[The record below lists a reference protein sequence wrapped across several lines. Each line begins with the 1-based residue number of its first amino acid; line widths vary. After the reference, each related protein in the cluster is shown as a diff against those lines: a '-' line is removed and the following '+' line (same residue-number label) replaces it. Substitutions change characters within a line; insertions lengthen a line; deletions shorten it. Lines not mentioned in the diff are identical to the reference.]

1 MKFLA
6 WFCGILL
13 VLVVALYCVLFSSFG
28 NSVLKPFVEKIASE
42 KIGMEFRLEK
52 FELGFSSFDILAIIN
67 GELGVESK
75 GKYSLF
81 SSQFDLNYN
90 TQAKSFNGMQIDLS
104 LKGEALGS
112 FDNFVANGSGS
123 LAGSSIRFASRI
135 KDYAPLEL
143 KLDAK
148 ALDLAAL
155 SMIALKKAY
164 ITGKLSAVADIAG
177 QEGTAKLNSAKII
190 ITKEAQNDFGI
201 SLPAN
206 FALSLN
212 SDIKLLGK
220 QVAATT
226 RVKSALANLSAKN
239 TSYNFENGEI
249 TSDFNLDIA
258 NLAALE
264 PIIKQKLN
272 GSIKVAGNTKI
283 ANGAM
288 EFLDAKINGLG
299 GEILASLKDNELNAN
314 IKNLKLAQ
322 ALSLAGL
329 APLANSDISGTAKI
343 TNLNDTKKIKG
354 SANLTLSSGVLNHKQ
369 MNALLGSDLSSDV
382 SFNAQNKLEIASG
395 TLNFDSVLNSPV
407 IENLGAKGSY
417 TLANGDAKIDLAGK
431 IVDLGAIFGSG
442 AKSPANIKANVG
454 LKAGELRDADIDIKG
469 FGGQI
474 LAKVK
479 GKALNANIKNIKAE
493 QVLAM
498 TTFGSLFNGE
508 VNAELSLDGLN
519 LQNLNGRGELSV
531 KNGVFNAA
539 AMSKLLEAKF
549 PENVKFSLNFK
560 PTFTNSVAYFSSNFA
575 SNIANISKFDGS
587 YNLQKNALDA
597 AYSANVSDLSKLSF
611 LTGVALYT
619 PLNVSGKIASTNQA
633 INASANSDIFGSN
646 TDITFKSGA
655 LNANMKNAK
664 IEQILKALGYE
675 QFYIGS
681 TNMTFDYN
689 TASKL
694 GEFNANIL
702 NAHLAKTGLTELISS
717 VLGGRDI
724 TTEVY
729 ENGVVKGRV
738 TGDIITFD
746 ANMHSKRSDINV
758 KQASINTKSKALNI
772 PVSANYEKT
781 DIGIDITGTTDAP
794 KYALS
799 SQYLQQKAEQ
809 GVEKLIDKAFKGN
822 DEKAD
827 KAKDI
832 LNNLKKLF

>member
-6 WFCGILL
+6 WVCGILL

-42 KIGMEFRLEK
+42 KIGMEFKLEK

-67 GELGVESK
+67 GELSVESR

-90 TQAKSFNGMQIDLS
+90 TQAKNFNGMQIDLS

-148 ALDLAAL
+148 ELDLAAL

-164 ITGKLSAVADIAG
+164 ILGKLSAVADIAG

-249 TSDFNLDIA
+249 TSDFNVDIA

-417 TLANGDAKIDLAGK
+417 TLANGDAKINLAGK
-431 IVDLGAIFGSG
+431 IADLGAIFGSG
-442 AKSPANIKANVG
+442 AKSPVNIKANVG
-454 LKAGELRDADIDIKG
+454 LKAGELSDGDIDIKG

-539 AMSKLLEAKF
+539 AISKLLKAEF

-575 SNIANISKFDGS
+575 SDIANISKFDGS

-646 TDITFKSGA
+646 TNITFKSGV

-675 QFYIGS
+675 QFYIGT
-681 TNMTFDYN
+681 TNMAFDYN
-689 TASKL
+689 TASKI

-702 NAHLAKTGLTELISS
+702 NAHLAKSGLTGLISS

-729 ENGVVKGRV
+729 ENGVVKG
-738 TGDIITFD
+738 TIKGDIITFD

-781 DIGIDITGTTDAP
+781 EIGIDITGTTQAP

>member
-148 ALDLAAL
+148 ELDLAAL

-164 ITGKLSAVADIAG
+164 ISGKLSAVADIAG

-226 RVKSALANLSAKN
+226 RLKSALANLSAKN

-249 TSDFNLDIA
+249 TSDFNVDIA

-417 TLANGDAKIDLAGK
+417 TLANGDAKINLAGK
-431 IVDLGAIFGSG
+431 IADLGAIFGSG

-454 LKAGELRDADIDIKG
+454 LKAGELSDGDIDIKG

-575 SNIANISKFDGS
+575 SDIANISKFDGS

-729 ENGVVKGRV
+729 ENGVGKGRV
-738 TGDIITFD
+738 QGDIITFD

-781 DIGIDITGTTDAP
+781 DIGIDITGTTQAP

>member
-123 LAGSSIRFASRI
+123 LAGSNIRFASRI

-249 TSDFNLDIA
+249 TSDFNVDIA

-417 TLANGDAKIDLAGK
+417 TLANGDAKINLAGK
-431 IVDLGAIFGSG
+431 IADLGAIFGSG
-442 AKSPANIKANVG
+442 AKSPAIIKANVG
-454 LKAGELRDADIDIKG
+454 LKAGELSDGDIDIKG
-469 FGGQI
+469 FGGEI

-539 AMSKLLEAKF
+539 AMSKLLEAEF

-575 SNIANISKFDGS
+575 SDIANISKFDGS

-664 IEQILKALGYE
+664 IEQILKALGYA

-729 ENGVVKGRV
+729 ENGVVKG
-738 TGDIITFD
+738 TIKGDIITFD

-781 DIGIDITGTTDAP
+781 DIGIDITGTTEAP

>member
-272 GSIKVAGNTKI
+272 GSIKVVGNTKI

-354 SANLTLSSGVLNHKQ
+354 SANLTLSNGVLNHKQ

-431 IVDLGAIFGSG
+431 IADLGAIFGSG
-442 AKSPANIKANVG
+442 AKSPAIIKANVG
-454 LKAGELRDADIDIKG
+454 LKAGELSDGDIDIKG

-539 AMSKLLEAKF
+539 AMSKLLETEF

-575 SNIANISKFDGS
+575 SDIANISKFDGS

-738 TGDIITFD
+738 TGDIIAFD

-832 LNNLKKLF
+832 LNNLKRLF

>member
-6 WFCGILL
+6 WICGILL

-28 NSVLKPFVEKIASE
+28 NSILKPFVEKIASE
-42 KIGMEFRLEK
+42 KIGMELKLEK

-67 GELGVESK
+67 GELSVESR

-90 TQAKSFNGMQIDLS
+90 TQAKNFNGMQIDLS

-112 FDNFVANGSGS
+112 FDSFVANGSGS
-123 LAGSSIRFASRI
+123 LAGSNIRFASRI

-148 ALDLAAL
+148 ELDLAAL
-155 SMIALKKAY
+155 STIALKKAY

-190 ITKEAQNDFGI
+190 ITKEAQNDFSI

-249 TSDFNLDIA
+249 TSDFNVDIA

-288 EFLDAKINGLG
+288 KFLDAKINGLG

-343 TNLNDTKKIKG
+343 TNLSDTKKIKG
-354 SANLTLSSGVLNHKQ
+354 SANLTLSGGVLNHKQ

-382 SFNAQNKLEIASG
+382 SFNVQNKLEIASG

-417 TLANGDAKIDLAGK
+417 TLANDDAKIDLVGK
-431 IVDLGAIFGSG
+431 IADLGAIFGSG
-442 AKSPANIKANVG
+442 AKSPINIKANVG
-454 LKAGELRDADIDIKG
+454 LKAGELSDADIDIKG

-498 TTFGSLFNGE
+498 TTFGSLINGE
-508 VNAELSLDGLN
+508 VNAELSLDGLK
-519 LQNLNGRGELSV
+519 LENLNGRGELSV

-539 AMSKLLEAKF
+539 AISKLLETQF
-549 PENVKFSLNFK
+549 PENVKFSLSFK
-560 PTFTNSVAYFSSNFA
+560 PTITNSVAYFSSNFA
-575 SNIANISKFDGS
+575 SDIANISKFDGS
-587 YNLQKNALDA
+587 YNLQKNTLDA
-597 AYSANVSDLSKLSF
+597 TYSANVSDLSKLSF

-619 PLNVSGKIASTNQA
+619 PLNVSGKIASTKQA
-633 INASANSDIFGSN
+633 IDASANSDIFGSN
-646 TDITFKSGA
+646 TDITFKSGV

-675 QFYIGS
+675 QFYIGT
-681 TNMTFDYN
+681 TNMAFDYN
-689 TASKL
+689 TASKF

-702 NAHLAKTGLTELISS
+702 NAHLAKSGLTALISS

-738 TGDIITFD
+738 TGDIIAFD

-758 KQASINTKSKALNI
+758 KQASINTKSKALKI

-781 DIGIDITGTTDAP
+781 DIGIDITGTTEAP

-799 SQYLQQKAEQ
+799 SQYLKQKAEQ
-809 GVEKLIDKAFKGN
+809 GVEKLIDKAFKDN

>member
-431 IVDLGAIFGSG
+431 IADLGAIFGSG

-575 SNIANISKFDGS
+575 SDIANISKFDGS

-646 TDITFKSGA
+646 TDITFKSGV
-655 LNANMKNAK
+655 LKANMKNAK

-681 TNMTFDYN
+681 TNMAFDYN

-832 LNNLKKLF
+832 LNNLKRLF

>member
-6 WFCGILL
+6 WVCGILL

-164 ITGKLSAVADIAG
+164 ISGKLSAVADIAG

-249 TSDFNLDIA
+249 TSDFNVDIA

-354 SANLTLSSGVLNHKQ
+354 SANLTLSNGVLNHKQ

-431 IVDLGAIFGSG
+431 IADLGAIFGSG
-442 AKSPANIKANVG
+442 AKSPVNIKANVG
-454 LKAGELRDADIDIKG
+454 LKAGELSDGDIDIKG

-508 VNAELSLDGLN
+508 VNAELSLDGLK
-519 LQNLNGRGELSV
+519 LENLNGRGELSV

-539 AMSKLLEAKF
+539 AISKLLKAEF

-575 SNIANISKFDGS
+575 SDIANISKFDGS

-646 TDITFKSGA
+646 TDITFKSGV

-664 IEQILKALGYE
+664 IEQIIKALGYE
-675 QFYIGS
+675 QFYIGT

-729 ENGVVKGRV
+729 ENGVVKG
-738 TGDIITFD
+738 TIKGDIITFD

-781 DIGIDITGTTDAP
+781 DIGIDITGTTQAP

>member
-148 ALDLAAL
+148 ELDLAAL

-201 SLPAN
+201 SLPSN

-272 GSIKVAGNTKI
+272 GSIKVVGNTKI

-354 SANLTLSSGVLNHKQ
+354 SANLTLSNGVLNHKQ

-395 TLNFDSVLNSPV
+395 TLNFDSVLSSPV

-431 IVDLGAIFGSG
+431 IADLGAIFGSG

-454 LKAGELRDADIDIKG
+454 LKAGELSDGDIDIKG
-469 FGGQI
+469 FGGEI

-539 AMSKLLEAKF
+539 AMSKLLETEF

-575 SNIANISKFDGS
+575 SDIANISKFDGS

-646 TDITFKSGA
+646 TDITFKSGV

-729 ENGVVKGRV
+729 ENGVVKGAIK
-738 TGDIITFD
+738 GDIIAFD

>member
-6 WFCGILL
+6 WVCGILL

-28 NSVLKPFVEKIASE
+28 NSVLKPFIEKIASE
-42 KIGMEFRLEK
+42 KIGMELKLEK

-90 TQAKSFNGMQIDLS
+90 TQAKNFNGMQIDLS

-123 LAGSSIRFASRI
+123 LAGSNIRFASRI

-148 ALDLAAL
+148 ELDLAAL

-288 EFLDAKINGLG
+288 KFLDAKINGLG
-299 GEILASLKDNELNAN
+299 GDILASLKDNELNAN

-354 SANLTLSSGVLNHKQ
+354 SANLPLSRGVLNHKQ

-395 TLNFDSVLNSPV
+395 VLSFDSVLNSPV

-417 TLANGDAKIDLAGK
+417 ILANADAKIDLAGK
-431 IVDLGAIFGSG
+431 IADLGAIFGSG

-454 LKAGELRDADIDIKG
+454 LKAGELSDGDIDIKG

-474 LAKVK
+474 IAKVK

-508 VNAELSLDGLN
+508 VNAELSLDGLK
-519 LQNLNGRGELSV
+519 LENLNGRGELSV

-539 AMSKLLEAKF
+539 AISKLLKAEF

-575 SNIANISKFDGS
+575 SDIANISKFDGS
-587 YNLQKNALDA
+587 YNLQKNTLDA
-597 AYSANVSDLSKLSF
+597 TYSANVSDLSKLSF

-619 PLNVSGKIASTNQA
+619 PLNLSGKIASKEQA

-646 TDITFKSGA
+646 TDITFKSGV

-758 KQASINTKSKALNI
+758 EQASINTKSKALNI

-781 DIGIDITGTTDAP
+781 DIGIDITGTTQAP

-799 SQYLQQKAEQ
+799 SQYLKQKAEQ

>member
-67 GELGVESK
+67 GELSVESR

-123 LAGSSIRFASRI
+123 LAGSNIRFASRI

-148 ALDLAAL
+148 ELDLAAL

-239 TSYNFENGEI
+239 TSYNFENGDI

-288 EFLDAKINGLG
+288 KFLDAKINGLG

-329 APLANSDISGTAKI
+329 VPLANSDISGTAKI
-343 TNLNDTKKIKG
+343 TNLSDTKKIKG

-417 TLANGDAKIDLAGK
+417 TLANGDAKIDLVGK
-431 IVDLGAIFGSG
+431 IADLGAIFGSG

-454 LKAGELRDADIDIKG
+454 LKAGELSDADIDIKG
-469 FGGQI
+469 FGGEI
-474 LAKVK
+474 IAKVK

-539 AMSKLLEAKF
+539 AISKLLKAEF

-575 SNIANISKFDGS
+575 SDIANISKFDGS

-619 PLNVSGKIASTNQA
+619 QLNVSGKIASTNQA

-646 TDITFKSGA
+646 TDITFKSGV

-681 TNMTFDYN
+681 TNMAFDYN

-729 ENGVVKGRV
+729 ENGVVKG
-738 TGDIITFD
+738 TIKGDIITFD

-758 KQASINTKSKALNI
+758 EQASINTKSKALNI

-781 DIGIDITGTTDAP
+781 DIGIDITGTTEAP

>member
-6 WFCGILL
+6 WVCGILL

-249 TSDFNLDIA
+249 TSDFNVDIA

-343 TNLNDTKKIKG
+343 TNLSDTKKIKG

-417 TLANGDAKIDLAGK
+417 TLANGDAKINLAGK
-431 IVDLGAIFGSG
+431 IADLGAIFGSG
-442 AKSPANIKANVG
+442 AKSPAIIKANVG
-454 LKAGELRDADIDIKG
+454 LKAGELSDGDIDIKG
-469 FGGQI
+469 FGGEI

-539 AMSKLLEAKF
+539 AMSKLLEAEF

-575 SNIANISKFDGS
+575 SDIANISKFDGS

-729 ENGVVKGRV
+729 ENGVVKG
-738 TGDIITFD
+738 TIKGDIITFD

-781 DIGIDITGTTDAP
+781 DIGIDITGTTEAP

>member
-6 WFCGILL
+6 WVCGILL

-249 TSDFNLDIA
+249 TSDFNVDIA

-431 IVDLGAIFGSG
+431 IADLGAIFGSG
-442 AKSPANIKANVG
+442 AKSPAIIKANVG
-454 LKAGELRDADIDIKG
+454 LKAGELSDGDIDIKG
-469 FGGQI
+469 FGGEI

-539 AMSKLLEAKF
+539 AMSKLLETEF

-575 SNIANISKFDGS
+575 SDIANISKFDGS

-619 PLNVSGKIASTNQA
+619 PLNLSGKIASTKQA

-646 TDITFKSGA
+646 TDITFKSGV

-675 QFYIGS
+675 QFYIGT
-681 TNMTFDYN
+681 TNMAFDYN
-689 TASKL
+689 TASKF

-702 NAHLAKTGLTELISS
+702 NAHLAKSGLTALISS

-781 DIGIDITGTTDAP
+781 DIGIDITGTTEAP

>member
-148 ALDLAAL
+148 ELDLAAL

-249 TSDFNLDIA
+249 TSDFNVDIA

-272 GSIKVAGNTKI
+272 GSIKVVGNTKI

-431 IVDLGAIFGSG
+431 IADLGAIFGSG
-442 AKSPANIKANVG
+442 VKSPVNIKANVG
-454 LKAGELRDADIDIKG
+454 LKAGELSDGDIDIKG
-469 FGGQI
+469 FGGEI

-479 GKALNANIKNIKAE
+479 GKALNTNIKNIKAE

-539 AMSKLLEAKF
+539 AMSKLLETEF

-575 SNIANISKFDGS
+575 SDIANISKFDGS

-611 LTGVALYT
+611 LTGVALYS

-646 TDITFKSGA
+646 TDITFKSGV

-729 ENGVVKGRV
+729 ENGVVKG
-738 TGDIITFD
+738 TIKGDIIAFD

-781 DIGIDITGTTDAP
+781 DIGIDITGTTQAP

>member
-6 WFCGILL
+6 WICGILL

-67 GELGVESK
+67 GELSVESR

-148 ALDLAAL
+148 ELDLAAL

-249 TSDFNLDIA
+249 TSDFNVDIA

-343 TNLNDTKKIKG
+343 TNLSDTKKIKG
-354 SANLTLSSGVLNHKQ
+354 SANLTLSRGVLNHKQ

-382 SFNAQNKLEIASG
+382 SFNVQNKLEIASG

-417 TLANGDAKIDLAGK
+417 TLANDDAKIDLVGK
-431 IVDLGAIFGSG
+431 IADLGAIFGSG

-454 LKAGELRDADIDIKG
+454 LKAGELSDGDIDIKG

-508 VNAELSLDGLN
+508 VNAELSLDGLK

-539 AMSKLLEAKF
+539 AISKLLKAEF

-560 PTFTNSVAYFSSNFA
+560 PTITNSVAYFSSNFA
-575 SNIANISKFDGS
+575 SDIANISKFDGS
-587 YNLQKNALDA
+587 YNLQKNTLDA
-597 AYSANVSDLSKLSF
+597 TYSANVSDLSKLSF

-619 PLNVSGKIASTNQA
+619 PLNLSGKIASTKQA
-633 INASANSDIFGSN
+633 IDASANSDIFGSN
-646 TDITFKSGA
+646 TDITFKSGV

-675 QFYIGS
+675 QFYIGT
-681 TNMTFDYN
+681 TNMAFDYN
-689 TASKL
+689 TASKF

-702 NAHLAKTGLTELISS
+702 NAHLAKSGLTELISS

-729 ENGVVKGRV
+729 ENGVVKG
-738 TGDIITFD
+738 TIKGDIITFD

-781 DIGIDITGTTDAP
+781 DIGIDITGTTEAP

-799 SQYLQQKAEQ
+799 SQYLKQKAEQ

>member
-6 WFCGILL
+6 WVCGILL

-249 TSDFNLDIA
+249 TSDFNVDIA

-417 TLANGDAKIDLAGK
+417 TLANGDAKINLAGK
-431 IVDLGAIFGSG
+431 IADLGAIFGSG

-454 LKAGELRDADIDIKG
+454 LKAGELSDGDIDIKG
-469 FGGQI
+469 FGGEI

-539 AMSKLLEAKF
+539 AMSKLLETEF

-575 SNIANISKFDGS
+575 SDIANISKFDGS

-646 TDITFKSGA
+646 TDITFKSGV

-729 ENGVVKGRV
+729 ENGVVKG
-738 TGDIITFD
+738 TIKGDIITFD

-758 KQASINTKSKALNI
+758 KQASINTKSKALKI

-781 DIGIDITGTTDAP
+781 DIGIDITGTTEAP

>member
-6 WFCGILL
+6 WICGILL
-13 VLVVALYCVLFSSFG
+13 VLAVALYCVLFSSFG

-42 KIGMEFRLEK
+42 KIGMEFKLEK

-164 ITGKLSAVADIAG
+164 ITGKLSAVADITG

-206 FALSLN
+206 FTLSLN

-249 TSDFNLDIA
+249 TSDFNVDIA

-354 SANLTLSSGVLNHKQ
+354 SANLTLSGGVLNHKQ

-382 SFNAQNKLEIASG
+382 SFNVQNKLEIASG

-417 TLANGDAKIDLAGK
+417 ALANADAKIDLAGK
-431 IVDLGAIFGSG
+431 IADLGAIFGSG
-442 AKSPANIKANVG
+442 AKSPAIIKANVG

-469 FGGQI
+469 FGGEI

-575 SNIANISKFDGS
+575 SDIANISKFDGS

-781 DIGIDITGTTDAP
+781 DIGIDITGTTEAP

>member
-206 FALSLN
+206 FTLSLN

-249 TSDFNLDIA
+249 TSDFNVDIA

-272 GSIKVAGNTKI
+272 GSIKVVGNTKI

-354 SANLTLSSGVLNHKQ
+354 SANLTLSNGVLNHKQ

-431 IVDLGAIFGSG
+431 IADLGAIFGSG

-474 LAKVK
+474 LAKIK
-479 GKALNANIKNIKAE
+479 GKAINANIKNIKAE

-498 TTFGSLFNGE
+498 TTFGSLFKGE

-539 AMSKLLEAKF
+539 AMSKLLETEF

-575 SNIANISKFDGS
+575 SDIANISKFDGS

-597 AYSANVSDLSKLSF
+597 AYGANVSDLSKLSF
-611 LTGVALYT
+611 LTGVALSA
-619 PLNVSGKIASTNQA
+619 PLNLSGKIASTNQA

-646 TDITFKSGA
+646 TDITFKSGV

-729 ENGVVKGRV
+729 ENGVVKGIIK
-738 TGDIITFD
+738 GDIITFD

-781 DIGIDITGTTDAP
+781 DIGIDITGTTQAP

>member
-6 WFCGILL
+6 WICGILL

-42 KIGMEFRLEK
+42 KIGMEFKLEK

-67 GELGVESK
+67 GELSVESR

-90 TQAKSFNGMQIDLS
+90 TQAKNFNGMQIDLS

-112 FDNFVANGSGS
+112 FDSFVANGSGS
-123 LAGSSIRFASRI
+123 LAGSNIRFASRI

-148 ALDLAAL
+148 ELDLAAL
-155 SMIALKKAY
+155 STIALKKAY

-177 QEGTAKLNSAKII
+177 QEGTARLNSAKII

-249 TSDFNLDIA
+249 TSDFNMDIA

-288 EFLDAKINGLG
+288 EFLDAKISGLG

-354 SANLTLSSGVLNHKQ
+354 SANLTLSNGVLNHKQ
-369 MNALLGSDLSSDV
+369 MNSLLGSDLSSDV

-395 TLNFDSVLNSPV
+395 VLNFDSVLNSPV

-417 TLANGDAKIDLAGK
+417 TLANADAKIDLAGK
-431 IVDLGAIFGSG
+431 IADLGAIFGSG
-442 AKSPANIKANVG
+442 AKSPVNIKANVG
-454 LKAGELRDADIDIKG
+454 LKAGELSDGDIDIKG
-469 FGGQI
+469 FGGEI
-474 LAKVK
+474 IAKVK

-498 TTFGSLFNGE
+498 TTFGSLINGE
-508 VNAELSLDGLN
+508 VNAELSLDGLK
-519 LQNLNGRGELSV
+519 LENLNGRGELSV

-539 AMSKLLEAKF
+539 AISKLLKTQF

-560 PTFTNSVAYFSSNFA
+560 PTITNSVAYFSSNFA
-575 SNIANISKFDGS
+575 SDIANISKFDGS
-587 YNLQKNALDA
+587 YNLQKNTLDA
-597 AYSANVSDLSKLSF
+597 TYSANVSDLSKLSF

-619 PLNVSGKIASTNQA
+619 PLNVSGKIASTKQA

-646 TDITFKSGA
+646 TDITFKSGV

-675 QFYIGS
+675 QFYIGT
-681 TNMTFDYN
+681 TNMAFDYN
-689 TASKL
+689 TASKF

-702 NAHLAKTGLTELISS
+702 NAHLAKSGLTALISS

-738 TGDIITFD
+738 TGDIIAFD
-746 ANMHSKRSDINV
+746 ANMHSKRSDIEV
-758 KQASINTKSKALNI
+758 KQASINTKSKALKI

-781 DIGIDITGTTDAP
+781 DIGIDITGTTEAP

-799 SQYLQQKAEQ
+799 SQYLKQKAEQ

>member
-164 ITGKLSAVADIAG
+164 ITGKLSAVADITG

-272 GSIKVAGNTKI
+272 GSIKVVGNTKI

-395 TLNFDSVLNSPV
+395 TLNFNSVLNSPV

-417 TLANGDAKIDLAGK
+417 SLANGDAKIDLVGK
-431 IVDLGAIFGSG
+431 IADLGAIFGSG

-454 LKAGELRDADIDIKG
+454 LKAGELSDGDIDIKG
-469 FGGQI
+469 FGGEI

-646 TDITFKSGA
+646 TDITFKSGV

-746 ANMHSKRSDINV
+746 ANLHSKRSDINV

>member
-220 QVAATT
+220 QVAAAT

-417 TLANGDAKIDLAGK
+417 TLANGDAKINLAGK
-431 IVDLGAIFGSG
+431 IADLGAIFGSG

-454 LKAGELRDADIDIKG
+454 LKAGELSDGDIDIKG

-474 LAKVK
+474 IAKVK

-539 AMSKLLEAKF
+539 AMSKLLEAEF

-575 SNIANISKFDGS
+575 SDIANISKFDGS

-675 QFYIGS
+675 QFYIGT

-729 ENGVVKGRV
+729 ENGVVKG
-738 TGDIITFD
+738 TIKGDIITFD

-781 DIGIDITGTTDAP
+781 DIGIDITGTTEAP

>member
-6 WFCGILL
+6 WVCGILL

-123 LAGSSIRFASRI
+123 LAGSNIRFASRI

-343 TNLNDTKKIKG
+343 TNLSDTKKIKG
-354 SANLTLSSGVLNHKQ
+354 SANLTLSNGVLNHKQ

-417 TLANGDAKIDLAGK
+417 TLVNADAKIDLAGK
-431 IVDLGAIFGSG
+431 IADLGAIFGSG

-454 LKAGELRDADIDIKG
+454 LKAGELSDGDIDIKG

-474 LAKVK
+474 IAKVK

-498 TTFGSLFNGE
+498 TTFGTLFNGE

-539 AMSKLLEAKF
+539 AMSKLLETEF

-575 SNIANISKFDGS
+575 SDIANISKFDGS
-587 YNLQKNALDA
+587 YNLQKNTLDA
-597 AYSANVSDLSKLSF
+597 TYSANVSDLSKLSF

-646 TDITFKSGA
+646 TDITFKSGV

-729 ENGVVKGRV
+729 ENGVVKGRI

-758 KQASINTKSKALNI
+758 KQASINTKIKALNI

-781 DIGIDITGTTDAP
+781 DIGIDITGTTEAP

-809 GVEKLIDKAFKGN
+809 GVEKLIDKAFKDN

>member
-249 TSDFNLDIA
+249 ISDFNVDIA

-283 ANGAM
+283 ANGTM

-417 TLANGDAKIDLAGK
+417 SLANGDAKINLAGK
-431 IVDLGAIFGSG
+431 IADLGAIFGSG
-442 AKSPANIKANVG
+442 AKSPAIIKANVG
-454 LKAGELRDADIDIKG
+454 LKAGELSDGDIDIKG
-469 FGGQI
+469 FGGEI

-539 AMSKLLEAKF
+539 AMSKLLEAEF

-575 SNIANISKFDGS
+575 SDIANISKFDGS

-611 LTGVALYT
+611 LTGVTLYT

-646 TDITFKSGA
+646 TDITFKSSV

-717 VLGGRDI
+717 VFGGRDI

-729 ENGVVKGRV
+729 ENGVVKG
-738 TGDIITFD
+738 TIKGDIITFD

-781 DIGIDITGTTDAP
+781 DIGIDITGTTQAP

>member
-1 MKFLA
+1 
-6 WFCGILL
+6 
-13 VLVVALYCVLFSSFG
+13 
-28 NSVLKPFVEKIASE
+28 
-42 KIGMEFRLEK
+42 
-52 FELGFSSFDILAIIN
+52 
-67 GELGVESK
+67 
-75 GKYSLF
+75 
-81 SSQFDLNYN
+81 
-90 TQAKSFNGMQIDLS
+90 
-104 LKGEALGS
+104 
-112 FDNFVANGSGS
+112 
-123 LAGSSIRFASRI
+123 
-135 KDYAPLEL
+135 
-143 KLDAK
+143 
-148 ALDLAAL
+148 
-155 SMIALKKAY
+155 
-164 ITGKLSAVADIAG
+164 
-177 QEGTAKLNSAKII
+177 
-190 ITKEAQNDFGI
+190 
-201 SLPAN
+201 
-206 FALSLN
+206 
-212 SDIKLLGK
+212 
-220 QVAATT
+220 
-226 RVKSALANLSAKN
+226 
-239 TSYNFENGEI
+239 
-249 TSDFNLDIA
+249 
-258 NLAALE
+258 
-264 PIIKQKLN
+264 
-272 GSIKVAGNTKI
+272 
-283 ANGAM
+283 
-288 EFLDAKINGLG
+288 
-299 GEILASLKDNELNAN
+299 
-314 IKNLKLAQ
+314 
-322 ALSLAGL
+322 
-329 APLANSDISGTAKI
+329 
-343 TNLNDTKKIKG
+343 
-354 SANLTLSSGVLNHKQ
+354 

-395 TLNFDSVLNSPV
+395 VLNFDSVLNSPV

-431 IVDLGAIFGSG
+431 IADLGAIFGSG
-442 AKSPANIKANVG
+442 AKSPAIIKANVG
-454 LKAGELRDADIDIKG
+454 LKAGELSDGDIDIKG

-539 AMSKLLEAKF
+539 AMSKLLEAEF

-575 SNIANISKFDGS
+575 SDIANISKFDGS

-611 LTGVALYT
+611 LTGVALYS

-646 TDITFKSGA
+646 TDITFKSGV

>member
-90 TQAKSFNGMQIDLS
+90 TQAKNFNGMQIDLS

-226 RVKSALANLSAKN
+226 RLKSALANLSAKN

-249 TSDFNLDIA
+249 TSDFNVDIA

-395 TLNFDSVLNSPV
+395 TLNFNSVLNSPV

-431 IVDLGAIFGSG
+431 IADLGAIFGSG
-442 AKSPANIKANVG
+442 AKSPAIIKANMG
-454 LKAGELRDADIDIKG
+454 LKAGELSDGDIDIKG
-469 FGGQI
+469 FGGEI

-575 SNIANISKFDGS
+575 SDIANISKFDGS

-597 AYSANVSDLSKLSF
+597 AYSANVSDLSKLNF

-633 INASANSDIFGSN
+633 INASANSNIFGSN

-781 DIGIDITGTTDAP
+781 DIGIDITGTTEAP

>member
-6 WFCGILL
+6 WICGILL

-249 TSDFNLDIA
+249 TSDFNVDIA

-354 SANLTLSSGVLNHKQ
+354 SANLTLSGGVLNHKQ

-431 IVDLGAIFGSG
+431 IADLGAIFGSG
-442 AKSPANIKANVG
+442 VKSPANIKANVG
-454 LKAGELRDADIDIKG
+454 LKAGELSDGDIDIKG
-469 FGGQI
+469 FGGEI

-575 SNIANISKFDGS
+575 SDIANISKFDGS

-646 TDITFKSGA
+646 TDITFKSGV

>member
-6 WFCGILL
+6 WVCGILL

-249 TSDFNLDIA
+249 TSDFNVDIA

-283 ANGAM
+283 ANGTM

-395 TLNFDSVLNSPV
+395 TLNFNSVLNSPV

-431 IVDLGAIFGSG
+431 IADLGAIFGSG

-469 FGGQI
+469 FGGEI
-474 LAKVK
+474 IAKVK

-508 VNAELSLDGLN
+508 VNAELSLDGLK
-519 LQNLNGRGELSV
+519 LENLNGRGELSV

-539 AMSKLLEAKF
+539 AMSKLLEAEF

-575 SNIANISKFDGS
+575 SDIANISKFDGS

-611 LTGVALYT
+611 LTGVALYS

-646 TDITFKSGA
+646 TDITFKSGV

-675 QFYIGS
+675 QFYIGT

-729 ENGVVKGRV
+729 ENGVVKGIIK
-738 TGDIITFD
+738 GDIITFD

>member
-155 SMIALKKAY
+155 SMIALKKSY

-226 RVKSALANLSAKN
+226 RLKSALANLSAKN

-258 NLAALE
+258 NLTALE

-354 SANLTLSSGVLNHKQ
+354 SANLTLSNGVLNHKQ

-417 TLANGDAKIDLAGK
+417 TLANGDAKINLAGK
-431 IVDLGAIFGSG
+431 IADLGAIFGSG
-442 AKSPANIKANVG
+442 AKSPINIKANVG

-539 AMSKLLEAKF
+539 AMSKLLETEF

-575 SNIANISKFDGS
+575 SDIANISKFDGS

-611 LTGVALYT
+611 LTGVALYS

-729 ENGVVKGRV
+729 ENGVVKGRI

-781 DIGIDITGTTDAP
+781 DIGIDITGTTQAP

>member
-148 ALDLAAL
+148 ELDLAAL

-164 ITGKLSAVADIAG
+164 ISGKLSAVADIAG

-226 RVKSALANLSAKN
+226 RVKSALANISAKN

-249 TSDFNLDIA
+249 TSDFNVDIA

-354 SANLTLSSGVLNHKQ
+354 SANLTLSNGVLNHKQ
-369 MNALLGSDLSSDV
+369 MNDLLGSDLSSDV

-431 IVDLGAIFGSG
+431 IADLGAIFGSG

-454 LKAGELRDADIDIKG
+454 LKAGELSDGDIDIKG

-539 AMSKLLEAKF
+539 AMSKLLETEF

-575 SNIANISKFDGS
+575 SDIANISKFDGS

-646 TDITFKSGA
+646 TDITFKSGV

-675 QFYIGS
+675 QFYIGT

-702 NAHLAKTGLTELISS
+702 NAHLAKSGLTALISS

-781 DIGIDITGTTDAP
+781 DIGIDITGTTEAP

>member
-90 TQAKSFNGMQIDLS
+90 TQAKNFNGMQIDLS

-343 TNLNDTKKIKG
+343 TNLSDTKKIKG

-431 IVDLGAIFGSG
+431 IADLGAIFGSG

-454 LKAGELRDADIDIKG
+454 LKAGELSDGDIDIKG
-469 FGGQI
+469 FGGEI

-539 AMSKLLEAKF
+539 AMSKLLETEF

-575 SNIANISKFDGS
+575 SDIANISKFDGS

-646 TDITFKSGA
+646 TDITFKSGV

-729 ENGVVKGRV
+729 ENGVVKG
-738 TGDIITFD
+738 TIKGDIITFD

-758 KQASINTKSKALNI
+758 KQASINTKSKTLNI

-781 DIGIDITGTTDAP
+781 DIGIDITGTTEAP

>member
-123 LAGSSIRFASRI
+123 LAGSNIRFASRI

-148 ALDLAAL
+148 ELDLAAL

-164 ITGKLSAVADIAG
+164 ISGKLSAVADIAG

-226 RVKSALANLSAKN
+226 RLKSALANLSAKN

-249 TSDFNLDIA
+249 TSDFNVDIA

-272 GSIKVAGNTKI
+272 GSIKVVGNAKI

-395 TLNFDSVLNSPV
+395 TLNFNSVLNSPV

-431 IVDLGAIFGSG
+431 IADLGAIFGSG

-454 LKAGELRDADIDIKG
+454 LKAGELSDGDIDIKG
-469 FGGQI
+469 FGGEI
-474 LAKVK
+474 LAEVK

-575 SNIANISKFDGS
+575 SDIANISKFDGS

-646 TDITFKSGA
+646 TDITFKSGV

-729 ENGVVKGRV
+729 ENGVVKG
-738 TGDIITFD
+738 TIKGDIITFD

-822 DEKAD
+822 DKKAD

>member
-148 ALDLAAL
+148 ELDLAAL

-212 SDIKLLGK
+212 SNIKLLGK

-249 TSDFNLDIA
+249 TSDFNVDIA

-354 SANLTLSSGVLNHKQ
+354 SANLTLSNGVLNHKQ

-395 TLNFDSVLNSPV
+395 TLNFNSVLNSPV

-431 IVDLGAIFGSG
+431 IADLGAIFGSG

-454 LKAGELRDADIDIKG
+454 LKAGELSDADIDIKG

-575 SNIANISKFDGS
+575 SDIANISKFDGS

-646 TDITFKSGA
+646 TDITFKSGV

-664 IEQILKALGYE
+664 IEQILKALGYA
-675 QFYIGS
+675 QFYIGT

-738 TGDIITFD
+738 QGDIITFD

-781 DIGIDITGTTDAP
+781 DIGIDITGTTEAP

>member
-6 WFCGILL
+6 WVCGILL

-67 GELGVESK
+67 GELSVESR

-90 TQAKSFNGMQIDLS
+90 TQAKNFNGMQIDLS

-249 TSDFNLDIA
+249 TSDFNVDIA

-354 SANLTLSSGVLNHKQ
+354 SANLTLSGGVLNHKQ

-417 TLANGDAKIDLAGK
+417 TLANGDAKIDLVGK
-431 IVDLGAIFGSG
+431 IADLGAIFGSG

-454 LKAGELRDADIDIKG
+454 LKAGELSDGDIDIKG

-575 SNIANISKFDGS
+575 SDIANISKFDGS

-646 TDITFKSGA
+646 TDITFKSGV

-675 QFYIGS
+675 QFYIGT
-681 TNMTFDYN
+681 TNMAFDYN
-689 TASKL
+689 TASKF

-702 NAHLAKTGLTELISS
+702 NAHLAKSGLTALISS

>member
-6 WFCGILL
+6 WVCGILL

-249 TSDFNLDIA
+249 TSDFNVDIA

-395 TLNFDSVLNSPV
+395 TLNFNSVLNSPV

-431 IVDLGAIFGSG
+431 IADLGAIFGSG

-454 LKAGELRDADIDIKG
+454 LKAGELSDGDIDIKG
-469 FGGQI
+469 FGGEI

-539 AMSKLLEAKF
+539 AMSKLLEAEF

-575 SNIANISKFDGS
+575 SDIANISKFDGS

-633 INASANSDIFGSN
+633 ITASANSDIFGSN
-646 TDITFKSGA
+646 TDITFKSGV

-664 IEQILKALGYE
+664 IEQILKALGYA

-702 NAHLAKTGLTELISS
+702 NAHLAKSGLTELISS

-729 ENGVVKGRV
+729 ENGAVKGRV
-738 TGDIITFD
+738 TGDIIAFD

-758 KQASINTKSKALNI
+758 EQASINTKSKALNI

-781 DIGIDITGTTDAP
+781 DIGIDITGTTQAP

>member
-201 SLPAN
+201 SLPSN

-249 TSDFNLDIA
+249 TSDFNVDIA

-272 GSIKVAGNTKI
+272 GSIKVVGNTKI

-354 SANLTLSSGVLNHKQ
+354 SANLTLSGGVLNHKQ

-431 IVDLGAIFGSG
+431 IADLGAIFGSG
-442 AKSPANIKANVG
+442 AKSPAIIKANVG
-454 LKAGELRDADIDIKG
+454 LKTGELSEADIDIKG

-575 SNIANISKFDGS
+575 SDIANISKFDGS

-646 TDITFKSGA
+646 TDITFKSGV
-655 LNANMKNAK
+655 LKANMKNAK

-681 TNMTFDYN
+681 TNMAFDYN

-729 ENGVVKGRV
+729 ENGVVKGAIK
-738 TGDIITFD
+738 GDIITFD

>member
-6 WFCGILL
+6 WVCGILL

-123 LAGSSIRFASRI
+123 LAGSNIRFASRI

-148 ALDLAAL
+148 ELDLAAL

-164 ITGKLSAVADIAG
+164 ISGKLSAVADIAG

-249 TSDFNLDIA
+249 TSDFNVDIA

-288 EFLDAKINGLG
+288 KFLDAKINGLG
-299 GEILASLKDNELNAN
+299 GDILASLKDNELNAN

-417 TLANGDAKIDLAGK
+417 TLANADAKIDLAGK
-431 IVDLGAIFGSG
+431 IADLGAIFGSG

-454 LKAGELRDADIDIKG
+454 LKAGELSDGDIDIKG
-469 FGGQI
+469 FGGEI

-539 AMSKLLEAKF
+539 AMSKLLETEF

-575 SNIANISKFDGS
+575 SDIANISKFDGS

-619 PLNVSGKIASTNQA
+619 PLNLSGKIASTNQA

-646 TDITFKSGA
+646 TDITFKSGV

-675 QFYIGS
+675 QFYIGT
-681 TNMTFDYN
+681 TNMAFDYN
-689 TASKL
+689 TASKF

-702 NAHLAKTGLTELISS
+702 NAHLAKSGLTALISS

-758 KQASINTKSKALNI
+758 EQASINTKSKALKI

-781 DIGIDITGTTDAP
+781 DIGIDITGTTEAP

-799 SQYLQQKAEQ
+799 SQYLKQKAEQ

>member
-28 NSVLKPFVEKIASE
+28 NSVLKPFIEKIASE

-249 TSDFNLDIA
+249 TSDFNVDIA

-354 SANLTLSSGVLNHKQ
+354 SANLTLSNGVLNHKQ
-369 MNALLGSDLSSDV
+369 MNDLLGSDLSSDV

-431 IVDLGAIFGSG
+431 IADLGAIFGSG

-454 LKAGELRDADIDIKG
+454 LKAGELSDGDIDIKG

-575 SNIANISKFDGS
+575 SDIANISKFDGS

-646 TDITFKSGA
+646 TDITFKSGT

-675 QFYIGS
+675 QFYIGT

-702 NAHLAKTGLTELISS
+702 NAHLAKSGLTALISS

-781 DIGIDITGTTDAP
+781 DIGIDITGTTEAP

>member
-6 WFCGILL
+6 WVCGILL
-13 VLVVALYCVLFSSFG
+13 VLVVVLYCVLFSSFG

-164 ITGKLSAVADIAG
+164 ITGKLSAVADITG

-206 FALSLN
+206 FTLSLN

-354 SANLTLSSGVLNHKQ
+354 SANLTLSGGVLNHKQ

-431 IVDLGAIFGSG
+431 IADLGAIFGSG
-442 AKSPANIKANVG
+442 AKSPAIIKANVG

-469 FGGQI
+469 FGGEI

-539 AMSKLLEAKF
+539 AMSKLLETEF

-575 SNIANISKFDGS
+575 SDIANISKFDGS

-646 TDITFKSGA
+646 TDITFKSGV
-655 LNANMKNAK
+655 LKANMKNAK

-729 ENGVVKGRV
+729 ENGVVKGAIK
-738 TGDIITFD
+738 GDIITFD

>member
-6 WFCGILL
+6 WICGILL

-67 GELGVESK
+67 GELSVESR

-90 TQAKSFNGMQIDLS
+90 TQAKNFNGMQIDLS

-148 ALDLAAL
+148 ELDLAAL

-249 TSDFNLDIA
+249 TSDFNVDIA

-329 APLANSDISGTAKI
+329 VPLANSDISGTAKI

-354 SANLTLSSGVLNHKQ
+354 SANLTLSNGVLNHKQ
-369 MNALLGSDLSSDV
+369 MNSLLGSDLSSDV
-382 SFNAQNKLEIASG
+382 SFNVQNKLEIASG

-431 IVDLGAIFGSG
+431 IADLGAIFGSG
-442 AKSPANIKANVG
+442 AKSPVNIKANVG
-454 LKAGELRDADIDIKG
+454 LKAGELSDGDIDIKG

-539 AMSKLLEAKF
+539 AMSKLLETEF

-575 SNIANISKFDGS
+575 SDIANISKFDGS

-619 PLNVSGKIASTNQA
+619 PLNLSGKIASTKQA
-633 INASANSDIFGSN
+633 IDASANSDIFGSN
-646 TDITFKSGA
+646 TDITFKSGV

-675 QFYIGS
+675 QFYIGT
-681 TNMTFDYN
+681 TNMAFDYN
-689 TASKL
+689 TASKF

-702 NAHLAKTGLTELISS
+702 NAHLAKSGLTVLISS

-729 ENGVVKGRV
+729 ENGVVKG
-738 TGDIITFD
+738 TIKGDIITFD

-758 KQASINTKSKALNI
+758 KQASINTKSKALKI

-781 DIGIDITGTTDAP
+781 DIGIDITGTTEAP

-799 SQYLQQKAEQ
+799 SQYLKQKAEQ

>member
-6 WFCGILL
+6 WVCGILL

-148 ALDLAAL
+148 ELDLAAL

-164 ITGKLSAVADIAG
+164 ISGKLSAVADIAG

-272 GSIKVAGNTKI
+272 GSIKVVGNTKI

-354 SANLTLSSGVLNHKQ
+354 SANLTLSGGVLNHKQ

-431 IVDLGAIFGSG
+431 IADLGAIFGSG

-454 LKAGELRDADIDIKG
+454 LKAGELSDGDIDIKG
-469 FGGQI
+469 FGGEI

-539 AMSKLLEAKF
+539 AMSKLLETEF
-549 PENVKFSLNFK
+549 PKNVKFSLNFK

-575 SNIANISKFDGS
+575 SDIANISKFDGS

-646 TDITFKSGA
+646 TDITFKSSV